1 MYKTSLCFDAL
12 IKKKCKLSSINVAF
26 VNLGQQAHLTGN
38 RVQRHRGRQTRPRLG
53 TTQAR
58 SVQHH
63 ITSLSATSAS
73 GTQTTP
79 WLPHT
84 AAQPRARRAV
94 GGELSRNRNLE
105 QNWWRV
111 AYVPPLVMK
120 KCLLFTWP
128 LMINRKQNKP
138 KKQTKLCLICKP
150 ILRAAPKF

>member
-1 MYKTSLCFDAL
+1 MNGIFILIYCLLVLYIQYMYKTMLCFDAL

-26 VNLGQQAHLTGN
+26 VNLGQQAKDLQQAHLTGN

-53 TTQAR
+53 TTQVR

-63 ITSLSATSAS
+63 TTSLSATSAS

-84 AAQPRARRAV
+84 AAQPRAWRAV

-105 QNWWRV
+105 QN
-111 AYVPPLVMK
+111 
-120 KCLLFTWP
+120 
-128 LMINRKQNKP
+128 
-138 KKQTKLCLICKP
+138 
-150 ILRAAPKF
+150 